1 MPLWQMLTVVEP
13 FELRAKTIFKMMQSS
28 FQGAGGEY
36 IDWMRSELKGL
47 IVNQRKLTY
56 CKSH

>member
-1 MPLWQMLTVVEP
+1 MLTVVEP

-28 FQGAGGEY
+28 FLGAGGEY
-36 IDWMRSELKGL
+36 IDWMRAELKGL